1 MTSRHH
7 LSTRLTIEGATILAP
22 GSPDLPPADLPCAV
36 DDALRALSHSST
48 RDLVVLV
55 NDPQRHTS
63 TNAILRLVA
72 ERIAPARLRVL
83 IAAGSHHAPPAAA
96 RELFE
101 RAVLGGITP
110 AAIQW
115 HDCRAAD
122 LAPINPDGPD
132 GAVWRGHPWLL
143 ESAGV
148 LAIGSVE
155 PHYFAGWT
163 GAHKTVTVGVAAHN
177 DIQTN
182 HALALSPH
190 CRPTCLDGN
199 PVAEGILAMLAALEA
214 ARPVAAVNLVQTGP
228 DILAAAGGTART
240 ALQAAI
246 PPAEAAFVRR
256 IDKPA
261 DALIAEVAGPLAVSF
276 YQADKGIKN
285 NEWAVRDGGCLIL
298 AAACPQGIGQDHFI
312 SLLRRAATHAEAA
325 AAVESAG
332 YRLGDHKAVRLRYLT
347 DPACRAV
354 RAYVISEGLS
364 PADAALLG
372 LIKAPTVAAALAD
385 AGIRPGR
392 DSVLHVHDAGNLAV
406 MPSYGRDQSG
416 LPQKH
421 GAGFTR
427 KC

>member
-1 MTSRHH
+1 
-7 LSTRLTIEGATILAP
+7 
-22 GSPDLPPADLPCAV
+22 V
-36 DDALRALSHSST
+36 DDALELLSPSLG
-48 RDLVVLV
+48 DLTVLV
-55 NDPQRHTS
+55 NDPQRHTA
-63 TNAILRLVA
+63 TNAVLRLVA
-72 ERIAPARLRVL
+72 DRIAPARLRVL
-83 IAAGSHHAPPAAA
+83 VAAGSHPAPPRAA

-101 RAVLGGITP
+101 RSVLGGITP

-122 LAPINPDGPD
+122 LSAIGPAD
-132 GAVWRGHPWLL
+132 PSTAVWRGHPWLL

-163 GAHKTVTVGVAAHN
+163 GAHKTATVGVAAHD
-177 DIQTN
+177 DIQAN

-199 PVAEGILAMLAALEA
+199 PVAEGILAMLGTLEA
-214 ARPVAAVNLVQTGP
+214 NRPVAAVNLVQAGP
-228 DILAAAGGTART
+228 DILAAAGGSART
-240 ALQAAI
+240 ALDAAR
-246 PPAEAAFVRR
+246 PSAEAALVRR

-261 DALIAEVAGPLAVSF
+261 DALVAEVAAPLAESF

-285 NEWAVRDGGCLIL
+285 NEWAVRDGGCLVL
-298 AAACPQGIGQDHFI
+298 VAACPQGIGQDHFI
-312 SLLRRAATHAEAA
+312 SLLRRAATHAEAV

-354 RAYVISEGLS
+354 RAYVVSEGLS

-372 LIKAPTVAAALAD
+372 LLKAPTVAAALAD

-392 DSVLHVHDAGNLAV
+392 DSVLHVHDAGNLCA
-406 MPSYGRDQSG
+406 MPGYGRDQSG
-416 LPQKH
+416 LPQSRRGTEQH
-421 GAGFTR
+421 
-427 KC
+427 